1 MTCLRVLFSQIL
13 EAGKTK
19 AEVYFPEIQD
29 MWVILPYTFIKLL
42 VKVEQAVCSSYRKL
56 INVPDIDDLR
66 RFIFIA
72 YFI

>member
-1 MTCLRVLFSQIL
+1 M
-13 EAGKTK
+13 
-19 AEVYFPEIQD
+19 YFPEIQD
-29 MWVILPYTFIKLL
+29 MWVILPYTFIELL

-66 RFIFIA
+66 RFIFIV